1 MSQNKINTMSDIDD
15 YKTQE
20 YVPQILTN
28 NVLFNNLQIPIPQG
42 TDAGAFGAVRKHD
55 IHTGI
60 DLYVPENTSVYA
72 LDDGIVIDISVF
84 TGQLASPTSPW
95 WNETYAVIVYHVN
108 LNIFILYGEIQPINL
123 KKYQIV
129 EKGSLIGNVLKVL
142 KKYKNKPMSMLHV
155 EAYSYFDFTKFP
167 FIHPVWHHN
176 QPMPDSLLNPIK
188 YIQ

>member
-20 YVPQILTN
+20 YIPQLLTN
-28 NVLFNNLQIPIPQG
+28 NVLFNNLQVPIPQG
-42 TDAGAFGAVRKHD
+42 IHAGAFGAIRKHD

-84 TGQLASPTSPW
+84 TGQLASPPSPW

-108 LNIFILYGEIQPINL
+108 LNVFILYGEIQPINL

-129 EKGSLIGNVLKVL
+129 EKGSLIGNVLRVSKNTL
-142 KKYKNKPMSMLHV
+142 TDPAKKQN
-155 EAYSYFDFTKFP
+155 
-167 FIHPVWHHN
+167 W
-176 QPMPDSLLNPIK
+176 
-188 YIQ
+188 

>member
-60 DLYVPENTSVYA
+60 DLYVPENTSVYV

-84 TGQLASPTSPW
+84 TGQLASPPSPW

-123 KKYQIV
+123 KKY
-129 EKGSLIGNVLKVL
+129 
-142 KKYKNKPMSMLHV
+142 KNKPMSMLHI